1 MIDDLFCVHLEYAL
15 TRSFTHS
22 EEVEVA
28 SFWCDGVIP
37 PDLSRDELTVKLL
50 ADKEIFLDAFIGST
64 GQDRYKILL
73 KLGERAI
80 CQVNQGSDLVACIP
94 KSSEPFWSIDTPK
107 RIVTV
112 ALY

>member
-50 ADKEIFLDAFIGST
+50 ADK
-64 GQDRYKILL
+64 
-73 KLGERAI
+73 
-80 CQVNQGSDLVACIP
+80 
-94 KSSEPFWSIDTPK
+94 
-107 RIVTV
+107 
-112 ALY
+112 